1 MKNIIRRIT
10 RNLTCNNTFSNTNDS
25 MCSNTSKRNRSSIA
39 TKLAIITFAGMM
51 LLPGC
56 GGGRISVDVN
66 SKTPSS
72 EAAKGNTSV
81 ADNEALGN
89 TTAGDASLNG
99 DISPVLTEDLMADVE
114 RLYDYQYN
122 YSEGTALL
130 LEIPYVMVENIYN
143 NYDLLTENKIEKAPI
158 MLREYAC
165 TNTVY
170 LDYDSDYSIVWSK
183 NDNSV
188 TIEDT
193 DIIAREDYK
202 LKAHKLS
209 VKAWNYFFE

>member
-10 RNLTCNNTFSNTNDS
+10 RNLTCSNTFSNTNDI
-25 MCSNTSKRNRSSIA
+25 MCSNTSKRNRSSLA
-39 TKLAIITFAGMM
+39 TTLAIITFAGLM

-81 ADNEALGN
+81 ADNEALGDD
-89 TTAGDASLNG
+89 TSSASQIL
-99 DISPVLTEDLMADVE
+99 DEDLMADVE

-122 YSEGTALL
+122 YSKGTALL
-130 LEIPYVMVENIYN
+130 LEIPYVMVENIYD
-143 NYDLLTENKIEKAPI
+143 NYDLLSENSIEKAPI
-158 MLREYAC
+158 MLREYAG

-170 LDYDSDYSIVWSK
+170 LDYDSNLSIVWSK

>member
-56 GGGRISVDVN
+56 GGSSISVDVN
-66 SKTPSS
+66 SKAPST
-72 EAAKGNTSV
+72 EAP
-81 ADNEALGN
+81 
-89 TTAGDASLNG
+89 NG
-99 DISPVLTEDLMADVE
+99 DTSPVLTEDLMADVE

-122 YSEGTALL
+122 YSKGTALL
-130 LEIPYVMVENIYN
+130 LEIPYVMVENIYD
-143 NYDLLTENKIEKAPI
+143 NYDLLSENSIEKAPI
-158 MLREYAC
+158 MLREYAG

>member
-1 MKNIIRRIT
+1 MKNIIKRIT
-10 RNLTCNNTFSNTNDS
+10 RNLTCNSICDNTN
-25 MCSNTSKRNRSSIA
+25 KRNKSSIA
-39 TKLAIITFAGMM
+39 TKLAIITFAGLMF
-51 LLPGC
+51 LPGC
-56 GGGRISVDVN
+56 GGSRISVDVN

-89 TTAGDASLNG
+89 TTAGDASLKG
-99 DISPVLTEDLMADVE
+99 DTSPVLTEDLMADVE

-122 YSEGTALL
+122 YSKGTALL
-130 LEIPYVMVENIYN
+130 LEIPYVMAENIYN

-158 MLREYAC
+158 MLREYAG

>member
-1 MKNIIRRIT
+1 MKNIIKRIT
-10 RNLTCNNTFSNTNDS
+10 RNLTCNSICDNTN
-25 MCSNTSKRNRSSIA
+25 KRNKSSIA

-56 GGGRISVDVN
+56 GGSSISVDVN
-66 SKTPSS
+66 SKTPST
-72 EAAKGNTSV
+72 EAPR
-81 ADNEALGN
+81 
-89 TTAGDASLNG
+89 GDT
-99 DISPVLTEDLMADVE
+99 SPVLTEDLMADVD

-143 NYDLLTENKIEKAPI
+143 NYDLLTENKIEKTPI
-158 MLREYAC
+158 MLREYAG

-170 LDYDSDYSIVWSK
+170 LDYASDYSIVWNK

-193 DIIAREDYK
+193 DVIAREDYK

-209 VKAWNYFFE
+209 VKAWNYLFE